1 MLTGE
6 EGVNTRRGLGN
17 AGERILRID
26 VHVEVPKEA
35 ALKESQMGMRTLI
48 EVEQGCC
55 DGSGGTGIDR
65 DRGSCPPGEFQI
77 QQRQKMH
84 E

>member
-35 ALKESQMGMRTLI
+35 ALKKSQMGIRTLI
-48 EVEQGCC
+48 EVE
-55 DGSGGTGIDR
+55 
-65 DRGSCPPGEFQI
+65 
-77 QQRQKMH
+77 
-84 E
+84 